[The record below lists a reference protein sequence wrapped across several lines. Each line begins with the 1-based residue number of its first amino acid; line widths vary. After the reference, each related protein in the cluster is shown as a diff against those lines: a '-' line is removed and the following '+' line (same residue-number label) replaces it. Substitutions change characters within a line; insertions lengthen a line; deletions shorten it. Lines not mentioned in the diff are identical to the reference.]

1 MLCAVEANPSI
12 YFGKYTLLMTKH
24 LSTVARINSPA
35 RRSVM
40 LAVAA
45 TIFTTNLAYAQV
57 DKPAPTADQDGFTA
71 SFGVGFGRNVIRG
84 TSEKTKAFPF
94 VSVDYQSGAFF
105 AGLSRGIG
113 YSWLKSD
120 ALTVSTSL
128 VGASGRREK
137 DSDRFK
143 GLGDVK
149 NSAAANLA
157 VDWTPDG
164 APFGLQAGMTKAFG
178 KNLGTAFNVGV
189 GAGFPLSDKLLFN
202 TSLSAN
208 YADKKRMQAH
218 YGITAAQALNSGYQV
233 LTAKAGVESIEF
245 GVGLR
250 YAVDKQ
256 WSLSTNIGAN
266 RLQGEAAKS
275 PIFKAKTTATGAVLA
290 TYRF

>member
-12 YFGKYTLLMTKH
+12 NFGKFTLLMTKH
-24 LSTVARINSPA
+24 LSPVAHFDSQA
-35 RRSVM
+35 LRSVIF
-40 LAVAA
+40 AVA
-45 TIFTTNLAYAQV
+45 TTMVTTNLAYAQA
-57 DKPAPTADQDGFTA
+57 DKPAPTAEQDGFTA
-71 SFGVGFGRNVIRG
+71 SFGVGFGRNGIRG
-84 TSEKTKAFPF
+84 ISEKTKAFPL
-94 VSVDYQSGAFF
+94 VSLDYQSGAFF
-105 AGLSRGIG
+105 AGFSRGVG
-113 YSWLKSD
+113 YNWVKSD
-120 ALTVSTSL
+120 ALTVSTAL

-164 APFGLQAGMTKAFG
+164 APFGLQAGVTKAFG
-178 KNLGTAFNVGV
+178 KDLGTAFNVSV
-189 GAGFPLSDKLLFN
+189 GAGFPLSDKLSFN
-202 TSLSAN
+202 TSLTAN

-250 YAVDKQ
+250 YALDKQ

-266 RLQGEAAKS
+266 RLQGDAAKS
-275 PIFKAKTTATGAVLA
+275 PIFRSKTTATGALLA

>member
-1 MLCAVEANPSI
+1 MTKHFSSIASVKSQSLCAVI
-12 YFGKYTLLMTKH
+12 
-24 LSTVARINSPA
+24 
-35 RRSVM
+35 
-40 LAVAA
+40 LAVALPIL
-45 TIFTTNLAYAQV
+45 TINLAHAQA
-57 DKPAPTADQDGFTA
+57 DKPAPVADEDGFTA
-71 SFGVGFGRNVIRG
+71 SFGVGFGRNGIRG
-84 TSEKTKAFPF
+84 TSEKVKAFPL
-94 VSVDYQSGAFF
+94 VSVDYQRGAFF

-113 YSWLKSD
+113 YNWLKSE

-128 VGASGRREK
+128 VAASGRREK

-157 VDWTPDG
+157 LDLTPNG
-164 APFGLQAGMTKAFG
+164 APFGFQAGVTKAFG
-178 KNLGTAFNVGV
+178 KDLGTTLNFGIST
-189 GAGFPLSDKLLFN
+189 GFPLSEKLSFN

-218 YGITAAQALNSGYQV
+218 YGVTPVQALNSGYQA

-250 YAVDKQ
+250 YALDKS

-266 RLQGEAAKS
+266 RLQGDAAKS
-275 PIFKAKTTATGAVLA
+275 PIFKAKTTATGAMLA